1 MNIHILGIAGTMTAP
16 LAAELTRLGHIV
28 SGSDQEKIYPP
39 VSDILNQANI
49 TINQKVD
56 FSKIDLFIIG
66 SSFKSFENTR
76 QEYQEVIK
84 HNYPFISATKY
95 IASQLNSPNPILVAG
110 SYGKTTISSLLTWI
124 FINAKLDPAYLFA
137 GQSLNKIPSLKII
150 SSNFS
155 IIEAD
160 ESINGLDTQ
169 AKFLYYPIKHA
180 IITSSN
186 WEHKDSY
193 SSDAEN
199 QQAYKSLIQKIP
211 PQGLLI
217 YNPNC
222 PDLKK
227 LIKYSVAKNIPYN
240 FEQKIKHHLIGEY
253 NHQNVIAAV
262 TFAKEIGIS
271 DKIIQKALNT
281 FKGISR
287 RLEIIAQ
294 NDNYLFIE
302 DFAQSPQR
310 VEVALKAIKQS
321 YPQHQIVVYF
331 EPHASFLQKKD
342 SLIGF
347 QNALQNANKVLLGKI
362 NYSPNSVKRVTFKDY
377 QQEIGNKIQ
386 YTPLPQQV
394 SEYINNHSSKNQIFV
409 HFSSGGLNGINTFK
423 YISQKLINN

>member
-16 LAAELTRLGHIV
+16 LASELTRLGNTV

-39 VSDILNQANI
+39 VSDILDEAKI
-49 TINQKVD
+49 IINQKID

-66 SSFKSFENTR
+66 SSYKSFENTR
-76 QEYQEVIK
+76 QEYQQIIK
-84 HNYPFISATKY
+84 HNYPYISATKY

-124 FINAKLDPAYLFA
+124 FIQAKLEPAYLFA
-137 GQSLNKIPSLKII
+137 GQSLNQIPSLKIN
-150 SSNFS
+150 SSPFS

-169 AKFLYYPIKHA
+169 AKFLYYPVKHA

-193 SSDAEN
+193 STDSEN
-199 QQAYKSLIQKIP
+199 QQAFRSLIQKLPSDGI
-211 PQGLLI
+211 LV

-227 LIKYSVAKNIPYN
+227 LIKYSLAKKIPYN
-240 FEQKIKHHLIGEY
+240 FDLKFSHHLIGEY

-271 DKIIQKALNT
+271 DEIIQKSLNT

-287 RLEIIAQ
+287 RLEVIAQ
-294 NDNYLFIE
+294 DNDFVFIE

-321 YPQHQIVVYF
+321 YPNHIITAYF
-331 EPHASFLQKKD
+331 EPHASFLQNKESLTGFKKAFEN
-342 SLIGF
+342 SRKI
-347 QNALQNANKVLLGKI
+347 LLGKI
-362 NYSPNSVKRVTFKDY
+362 NFSPKSANRITFKDY
-377 QQEIGNKIQ
+377 QKEIGSKIQ

-394 SEYINNHSSKNQIFV
+394 SEYIDTHQSKKQVFV

-423 YISQKLINN
+423 YLSQKLIN

>member
-16 LAAELTRLGHIV
+16 LASELTRLGHTV

-39 VSDILNQANI
+39 VSDILDQANI

-76 QEYQEVIK
+76 QEYQQIIK
-84 HNYPFISATKY
+84 DNNPHISATKY
-95 IASQLNSPNPILVAG
+95 IASQLNSPNPILIAG

-124 FINAKLDPAYLFA
+124 FIQANLDPAYLFA
-137 GQSLNKIPSLKII
+137 GQSLNKIPSLKIN

-180 IITSSN
+180 IITSAN

-193 SSDAEN
+193 STNELN

-211 PQGLLI
+211 PEGILV

-227 LIKYSVAKNIPYN
+227 LIKYSPAKNIPYN
-240 FEQKIKHHLIGEY
+240 FNLKFNHRLIGEY
-253 NHQNVIAAV
+253 NHENVVAAV

-271 DKIIQKALNT
+271 DEIIQKALNS

-294 NDNYLFIE
+294 NNDYIFIE

-321 YPQHQIVVYF
+321 YPDHQIIAYF
-331 EPHASFLQKKD
+331 EPHASFLQKKE

-347 QNALQNANKVLLGKI
+347 KNAFKNAHKVLLGKI
-362 NYSPNSVKRVTFKDY
+362 NFSQKSTNRIIFKDY
-377 QQEIGNKIQ
+377 QQEIGEKIQ

-394 SEYINNHSSKNQIFV
+394 SDYIDTHQFKKQVFV

-423 YISQKLINN
+423 YLSQKLIN

>member
-16 LAAELTRLGHIV
+16 LASELTRLGHVV

-39 VSDILNQANI
+39 VSDILKNAKIN
-49 TINQKVD
+49 INQKVD
-56 FSKIDLFIIG
+56 FSNINLFIIG
-66 SSFKSFENTR
+66 SSYKSFENTR
-76 QEYQEVIK
+76 QEYQQIIK
-84 HNYPFISATKY
+84 HNYPYVSATKY
-95 IASQLNSPNPILVAG
+95 IASQLNSPNPILIAG

-124 FINAKLDPAYLFA
+124 FIRAKLDPAYLFA
-137 GQSLNKIPSLKII
+137 GQSLNKIPSLKIN

-193 SSDAEN
+193 STNELN

-211 PQGLLI
+211 PEGI
-217 YNPNC
+217 FVYNPNC

-227 LIKYSVAKNIPYN
+227 LIKYSETKNIPYN
-240 FEQKIKHHLIGEY
+240 FNLKFKHRLIGEY

-271 DKIIQKALNT
+271 DQIIQKALNS

-287 RLEIIAQ
+287 RLEVIAQ
-294 NDNYLFIE
+294 NNNYIFIE

-321 YPQHQIVVYF
+321 YPDYQITAYF
-331 EPHASFLQKKD
+331 EPHASFLQKKE
-342 SLIGF
+342 SLLGF
-347 QNALQNANKVLLGKI
+347 KNAFKNVHKVLLGKI
-362 NYSPNSVKRVTFKDY
+362 NFSQKSADRITFKDY
-377 QQEIGNKIQ
+377 QKEIGQKIE

-394 SEYINNHSSKNQIFV
+394 SDYIDTHQSKKQVFV

-423 YISQKLINN
+423 YLSQKLVN